1 MTKKIKKLKI
11 AIAGLGTVGKGVYD
25 ILKKDHN
32 LILQRTNT
40 HIEIIGVS
48 SRNKKDF
55 VNKNI
60 KFYDDILQIAQDP
73 EVDVVVELMGGKS
86 TAKDLI
92 FQAIKNNKK
101 VVTANKALLAEDS
114 AEIIDLLKN
123 YNSTILFEASVAG
136 ANPIIKAFREG
147 FVANEIKEIYAI
159 LNGTCNFILTK
170 MRDEKS
176 DYTNTLKQAQELGF
190 AEADPTFDV
199 EGIDTAHKIVL
210 LSNIANSEIADF
222 KKIYIEGISKINDQ
236 DIELSD
242 QLGYKIKLLAIYKKI
257 NDKSQISVYPALIAS
272 SEKIAQ
278 VDGSYNAILTLGN
291 NFEWNM
297 MIGRG
302 AGGLT
307 TGSAV
312 VADIVD
318 IACERENKNIF
329 NVDYQ
334 NLKNSS
340 IIDISERLG
349 KYFLKFNVAN
359 DQLKEKN
366 FLDKFFSNQLI
377 SQQII
382 YKKIND
388 FSTLCA
394 FISNE
399 IKEKNLLEIINKIDN
414 NVIKDLKFIRVE
426 NTNF

>member
-25 ILKKDHN
+25 ILQKDHN

-40 HIEIIGVS
+40 DVEIVAVG
-48 SRNKKDF
+48 SRSKKDF

-60 KFYDDILQIAQDP
+60 KFYDDILQIADDP
-73 EVDVVVELMGGKS
+73 QVDVVVELMGGK
-86 TAKDLI
+86 TIAKELI
-92 FQAIKNNKK
+92 FKAVKNGKK
-101 VVTANKALLAEDS
+101 VVTANKALLAEDCN
-114 AEIIDLLKN
+114 EIIDLLKN
-123 YNSTILFEASVAG
+123 HNSSILFEASVAG

-176 DYTNTLKQAQELGF
+176 DYLKTLKQAQELGF

-199 EGIDTAHKIVL
+199 EGIDTAHKIAL
-210 LSNIANSEIADF
+210 LSNIANSTIADF
-222 KKIYIEGISKINDQ
+222 NKIYIEGISKIHDQ
-236 DIELSD
+236 DIELSS

-257 NDKSQISVYPALIAS
+257 DDKSQISVYPALIAS
-272 SEKIAQ
+272 TEKIAQ

-318 IACERENKNIF
+318 IACERVNKNIF

-334 NLKNSS
+334 SLKQSS
-340 IIDISERLG
+340 IIDIAQRFG
-349 KYFLKFNVAN
+349 KYFIKFTIAN
-359 DQLKEKN
+359 DHLKEKN
-366 FLDKFFSNQLI
+366 SLVKFFSNQLI

-382 YKKIND
+382 YKKIDDIN
-388 FSTLCA
+388 TLCA
-394 FISNE
+394 FISND
-399 IKEKNLLEIINKIDN
+399 LEEQQLTDIINKIDN
-414 NVIKDLKFIRVE
+414 NIVKDIRFIRVE
-426 NTNF
+426 KTNF